1 MLQPIPSVPDPVD
14 PEQEAQLDRE
24 LQELRDK
31 VQQVRADAAV
41 HAPAAAASPG
51 EVALAWC
58 GHILSTKKTASSD
71 STLIALLAATV
82 LVLPLVVHGICR
94 QDAKACAHLTGP
106 AAASGCRRPV
116 RLQIACLTWSLRCV
130 CVQAHLACRQLK
142 QQLLHMD
149 KDLSKAGALHDH

>member
-31 VQQVRADAAV
+31 VQQVRDDAAV

-71 STLIALLAATV
+71 STLIALLGRNGLGAATCCARH
-82 LVLPLVVHGICR
+82 LSCARCQGLCAPHR
-94 QDAKACAHLTGP
+94 AC
-106 AAASGCRRPV
+106 CCK
-116 RLQIACLTWSLRCV
+116 RLQAPREVADCVPDLVPPLCV
-130 CVQAHLACRQLK
+130 C
-142 QQLLHMD
+142 
-149 KDLSKAGALHDH
+149 AGALGVQAAEAAAAAHGQGPQQSRCAA